1 MPPKIKPREKF
12 VWKKLKLIRYTLDM
26 KSLWNQAAGVLATG
40 GLMLPPYSDAG
51 LVFTYS
57 EDMVV
62 GMTAKIGDGDQLR
75 TTLAK
80 VGASL

>member
-1 MPPKIKPREKF
+1 MPPKIKPREEF
-12 VWKKLKLIRYTLDM
+12 VWKKRKLIRYTVDM

-57 EDMVV
+57 DDMAVRI
-62 GMTAKIGDGDQLR
+62 TAKIGDGARLR
-75 TTLAK
+75 TALTK